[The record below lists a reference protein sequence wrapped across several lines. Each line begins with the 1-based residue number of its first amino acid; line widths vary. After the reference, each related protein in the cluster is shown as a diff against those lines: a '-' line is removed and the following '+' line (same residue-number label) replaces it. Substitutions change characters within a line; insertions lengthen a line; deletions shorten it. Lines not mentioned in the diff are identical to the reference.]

1 MCGVC
6 LYGKETE
13 REREV
18 QKNKTKK
25 RGEDR
30 RGETE
35 RLTGQQE
42 KCGGS
47 MSASDKGISLPPV
60 GLRER
65 LTLQALPLPWAHT
78 CMHTH
83 LSLWMS
89 ALLSGTSQQII
100 DKTCTWQTP
109 TTKLS
114 ITGVTLWTTLSK
126 HRHTSFSHPH
136 NYYSPNVCKKKKST
150 PLCCEQKERRDV
162 SQGCRVQWDWR
173 LFHVRHGIHPKWSKA
188 FYLPS

>member
-1 MCGVC
+1 MSVC
-6 LYGKETE
+6 MGK
-13 REREV
+13 RERGGE
-18 QKNKTKK
+18 KK
-25 RGEDR
+25 KKGEEER
-30 RGETE
+30 TEEGRE

-65 LTLQALPLPWAHT
+65 LTLQALSLPCAHT
-78 CMHTH
+78 YMHTH

-109 TTKLS
+109 TTKHS
-114 ITGVTLWTTLSK
+114 ITGVTL
-126 HRHTSFSHPH
+126 
-136 NYYSPNVCKKKKST
+136 
-150 PLCCEQKERRDV
+150 
-162 SQGCRVQWDWR
+162 
-173 LFHVRHGIHPKWSKA
+173 
-188 FYLPS
+188 